1 MSAILQ
7 VPCLTDVNNKGVTG
21 NFTPV
26 KSKRKETA
34 LGQEG
39 EEDGSSESS
48 SGETE
53 TEKPNARLFSCP
65 EEGCIK
71 CY

>member
-1 MSAILQ
+1 MLNW
-7 VPCLTDVNNKGVTG
+7 LNKEGITG
-21 NFTPV
+21 NFTPVKFTPV
-26 KSKRKETA
+26 KSKRKETR
-34 LGQEG
+34 QDS

-48 SGETE
+48 SGETETE

-65 EEGCIK
+65 EERCMK